1 MTVDQNQGEFNMDKI
16 KELVEHFNTAERL
29 RIAMMLNNAAEYVRS
44 VVVMEVV
51 AARIKDLDT
60 EDFKDQRESTDRTRS
75 NCHNIFIDSV
85 NRVNEICDKHGVSRI
100 YTGGSD
106 RRDYGNFAMELVSG
120 IFARRN

>member
-1 MTVDQNQGEFNMDKI
+1 MDKI
-16 KELVEHFNTAERL
+16 KELVEHCNSAERL

-51 AARIKDLDT
+51 AAKIKDLDT

-100 YTGGSD
+100 YTGGSE
-106 RRDYGNFAMELVSG
+106 RRDYGDFAMELVSD
-120 IFARRN
+120 IFANRN